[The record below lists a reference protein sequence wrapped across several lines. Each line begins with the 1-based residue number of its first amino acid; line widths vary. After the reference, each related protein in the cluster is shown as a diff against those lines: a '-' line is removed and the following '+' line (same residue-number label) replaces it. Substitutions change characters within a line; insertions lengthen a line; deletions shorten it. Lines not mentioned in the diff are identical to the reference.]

1 MHHHYAITNTVP
13 VPVKAPKPPK
23 KPRLVRYP
31 FAELDVGESFFVPN
45 ACLSKKT
52 RRFDDMIVFSAV
64 PARKRHPD
72 RKFVCRA
79 TVEQDVYGVRVWRV
93 APDAAEAA
101 AE

>member
-1 MHHHYAITNTVP
+1 
-13 VPVKAPKPPK
+13 
-23 KPRLVRYP
+23 
-31 FAELDVGESFFVPN
+31 
-45 ACLSKKT
+45 
-52 RRFDDMIVFSAV
+52 MIVFSAV